1 MWFKRLLAKGRAE
14 GFNVNTNMHGEERA
28 YVVTGEY
35 DKVMPMDIL
44 PNQLIKS
51 VLANDIDKMEE
62 LGIYEVVEEDLA
74 LCEFIC
80 TSKMPVQA
88 NIKRWAQLY
97 SNRSVMKGL
106 RSFLDRIKPTFQE
119 GGNLSML
126 HSTFDAIETLLF
138 VPGHSAPAKGAHI
151 RDGID
156 LSEP

>member
-1 MWFKRLLAKGRAE
+1 
-14 GFNVNTNMHGEERA
+14 MHGEERA

-80 TSKMPVQA
+80 TSKMPVQQ

-97 SNRSVMKGL
+97 SNRS
-106 RSFLDRIKPTFQE
+106 E
-119 GGNLSML
+119 
-126 HSTFDAIETLLF
+126 
-138 VPGHSAPAKGAHI
+138 
-151 RDGID
+151 
-156 LSEP
+156 